1 MQSNMQEKSLSGAVS
16 DSEITVTVKRGTQ
29 SASGKIQMSEYQFL
43 QKNHNVDP
51 IEELAAQLI
60 AELDRGI

>member
-1 MQSNMQEKSLSGAVS
+1 MQSNMQEKSLSEAVS
-16 DSEITVTVKRGTQ
+16 DSEITVTVKQGTQ

>member
-1 MQSNMQEKSLSGAVS
+1 MQSTEQKKSLSEAVS

-29 SASGKIQMSEYQFL
+29 IAIGKISITEYQFL

-60 AELDRGI
+60 EELDRGI